1 MTIVYIFAGLL
12 LLSVL
17 IAWYSYRTAFYSPKK
32 RKEDDYAIPK
42 GAQYEKERQ
51 RMLSLIR
58 QMDDIPYETVSDI
71 VIRHKPFG
79 REVFVGMTLL
89 NQQQILVPLCLRL
102 LVVSEASFAM

>member
-1 MTIVYIFAGLL
+1 MTMLYLFAGLL
-12 LLSVL
+12 LLSFL
-17 IAWYSYRTAFYSPKK
+17 IAWFSYRKAFFSPKM
-32 RKEDDYAIPK
+32 RKEDPYALP
-42 GAQYEKERQ
+42 
-51 RMLSLIR
+51 IR

-102 LVVSEASFAM
+102 LVLSEASFAM